1 MGINSEI
8 HLYMKYTDLKIQSN
22 YYSEVMILIKIML
35 AKTSVWRYNMRPDNI
50 KINIK
55 FKGDDIFNDK

>member
-1 MGINSEI
+1 MQFFKRIFAELRNNN
-8 HLYMKYTDLKIQSN
+8 YFDLCKQ
-22 YYSEVMILIKIML
+22 LL
-35 AKTSVWRYNMRPDNI
+35 AKTQVWRYNMRPDNI

>member
-8 HLYMKYTDLKIQSN
+8 HLYMKYTDLKIQSK

-35 AKTSVWRYNMRPDNI
+35 AKTQVWRYNMRPDNM
-50 KINIK
+50 KINNK
-55 FKGDDIFNDK
+55 FEGSEIWKDK

>member
-1 MGINSEI
+1 
-8 HLYMKYTDLKIQSN
+8 
-22 YYSEVMILIKIML
+22 MILIEIML

-50 KINIK
+50 KTNIK